1 MKYAEYKGYD
11 AVGLS
16 ELIKARKI
24 HPNELL
30 DATFDAMSTWST
42 LNAIVSTRPEAV
54 YREAQHVNVNY
65 SFAGVPFLLKDSS
78 QALKNEPMTSGTALF
93 KHTLAKKTSLYTS
106 ALQKAGFLM
115 AGHTNAP
122 EFGLKNITESK
133 LHGPA
138 KNPKNLIYSPG
149 GSSGGA
155 AAAVASGIVPIA
167 GASDGGGSIRIPAS
181 FTGILGLKPTRGR
194 TPVGPGAGRQWQG
207 AAIDFVLTRTV
218 RDSARALDVLQV
230 HQPEAAFHTP
240 LFREGYENVLNQQ
253 LSKLRIAYSVESP
266 VGTDVDR
273 SAKEAVL
280 SAVRFLEEQGHE
292 LEEKAPKIDGMELM
306 RQYYLMNAG
315 EMASLKVKIEETIG
329 RTLQA
334 EEFETESW
342 VLASCGQNVRAASY
356 ARSLTAWDEAAAI
369 TTRFHE
375 DYDLYLTPATAKTA
389 PRIGEL
395 TPSAENEQA
404 LKETVERLNVS
415 EQLDLVYEMFLPS
428 LSYTPFTQLANLTG
442 QPAVSLPLY
451 TSEEGLPIGVQAMAA
466 KGQEQLLLRLA
477 KLFEQSNLWQK
488 IG

>member
-1 MKYAEYKGYD
+1 MKYAEYKRYD
-11 AVGLS
+11 AIGLS
-16 ELIKARKI
+16 ELIRTNEI

-30 DATFDAMSTWST
+30 DATFDAIRAWSC
-42 LNAIVSTRPEAV
+42 LNAVVSTRPEAV
-54 YREAQHVNVNY
+54 YNEAQHVNVNQ

-93 KHTLAKKTSLYTS
+93 QHALAKKTSFYTS
-106 ALQKAGFLM
+106 TLQNAGLLM

-122 EFGLKNITESK
+122 EFGLKNITEPK

-138 KNPKNLIYSPG
+138 KNPINLNYSPG

-155 AAAVASGIVPIA
+155 AAAVASGIVPMA

-181 FTGILGLKPTRGR
+181 FTGVLGLKPTRGR
-194 TPVGPGAGRQWQG
+194 TPVGPGVGRQWQG
-207 AAIDFVLTRTV
+207 AAIDFVLTRSV

-240 LFREGYENVLNQQ
+240 LFREGYEKVLDQQ
-253 LSKLRIAYSVESP
+253 LGKLRIAYSVDSP

-273 SAKEAVL
+273 IAKEAVL
-280 SAVRFLEEQGHE
+280 KAVRFLEEQGHE
-292 LEEKAPKIDGMELM
+292 VEEKAPKIDGMELM

-315 EMASLKVKIEETIG
+315 EMASLKERLEKIIG
-329 RTLQA
+329 RELLA

-356 ARSLTAWDEAAAI
+356 ARSLLAWDEAAAI

-395 TPSAENEQA
+395 TPSTENEIA
-404 LKETVERLNVS
+404 LKDTVVRLNVND
-415 EQLDLVYEMFLPS
+415 QLDLVYEMFLPS
-428 LSYTPFTQLANLTG
+428 LTYTPFTQLANLTG
-442 QPAVSLPLY
+442 QPAISLPLY
-451 TSEEGLPIGVQAMAA
+451 TSDDGLPIGVQAMAA

-477 KLFEQSNLWQK
+477 RLFEQSNLWQK